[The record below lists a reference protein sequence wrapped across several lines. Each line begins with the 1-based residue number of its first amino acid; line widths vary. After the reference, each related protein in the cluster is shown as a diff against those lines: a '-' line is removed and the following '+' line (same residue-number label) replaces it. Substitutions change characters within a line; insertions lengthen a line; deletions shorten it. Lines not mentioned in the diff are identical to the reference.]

1 MLERVVIMRIKNV
14 VKVMNFHSLL
24 RVDAS
29 KREAE
34 SYRNVGEEIT
44 KIIRTIVYNKN
55 LVLDKKVIMPDP
67 KMQKLNIYIANDY
80 GFCGDFNS
88 QISRQIK
95 KDTEDYKIIIGS
107 KIVYKDDKTILK
119 IAKDDFYKEFNKI
132 EETID
137 NAVRNSTYS
146 EINLYY
152 NHYNSS
158 TSFEFRKLTL
168 FPIEFD
174 GEYDTKNDFVI
185 ETDITSMLHSLLTF
199 YILYELRMC
208 ECISRAAE
216 NVLRNQ
222 ITSQALD
229 KIEEIEIDSE
239 NKKRREKKDKLV
251 KKTVENYK
259 KLAREEENG

>member
-1 MLERVVIMRIKNV
+1 MRIKNV

-24 RVDAS
+24 RVDKS
-29 KREAE
+29 KRQAE

-44 KIIRTIVYNKN
+44 KIIKTIVYNKN
-55 LVLDKKVIMPDP
+55 LVLDKKVITPDP
-67 KMQKLNIYIANDY
+67 KMEKLNIYIANDY

-88 QISRQIK
+88 QVARQIR
-95 KDTEDYKIIIGS
+95 KDQDDYKIIIGK
-107 KIVYKDDKTILK
+107 KIVFKDEKTILK
-119 IAKDDFYKEFNKI
+119 MDKDNFYKEFDKI
-132 EETID
+132 EDTID
-137 NAVRNSTYS
+137 NAIRNSTYS

-216 NVLRNQ
+216 NVIRNQ

-229 KIEEIEIDSE
+229 KIEEIEIEQE
-239 NKKRREKKDKLV
+239 NEKRRIKKDKLV
-251 KKTVENYK
+251 KKTVENFK
-259 KLAREEENG
+259 KASSREVENG

>member
-1 MLERVVIMRIKNV
+1 MRIKNV

-24 RVDAS
+24 RVDKS
-29 KREAE
+29 KRQAE

-55 LVLDKKVIMPDP
+55 LVLDKKVITPDP
-67 KMQKLNIYIANDY
+67 NMQKLNIYIANDY
-80 GFCGDFNS
+80 GFCGNFNS
-88 QISRQIK
+88 QIARQIK
-95 KDTEDYKIIIGS
+95 KDQEDYKIIIGS
-107 KIVYKDDKTILK
+107 KIIYKDDKTILK
-119 IAKDDFYKEFNKI
+119 IDKDNFYKEFDKI
-132 EETID
+132 EDTID
-137 NAVRNSTYS
+137 NAIRNASYS

-168 FPIEFD
+168 FPVDFD

-185 ETDITSMLHSLLTF
+185 ETDITSMLQSLLSF

-216 NVLRNQ
+216 NVIRNQ
-222 ITSQALD
+222 ITSEALD
-229 KIEEIEIDSE
+229 KIEEIETEQANVIR
-239 NKKRREKKDKLV
+239 KEKKSKLV
-251 KKTVENYK
+251 KKTVENFK
-259 KLAREEENG
+259 KMSSKEEENG

>member
-1 MLERVVIMRIKNV
+1 
-14 VKVMNFHSLL
+14 MN
-24 RVDAS
+24 
-29 KREAE
+29 
-34 SYRNVGEEIT
+34 
-44 KIIRTIVYNKN
+44 
-55 LVLDKKVIMPDP
+55 
-67 KMQKLNIYIANDY
+67 KLNIYIANDY
-80 GFCGDFNS
+80 GFCGNFNS
-88 QISRQIK
+88 QIGRQIK
-95 KDTEDYKIIIGS
+95 KDIDDYKIIIGS

-119 IAKDDFYKEFNKI
+119 MDKDNFYNEFDKI
-132 EETID
+132 EDTID
-137 NAVRNSTYS
+137 SAIRNSTYS

-222 ITSQALD
+222 ITTEAID
-229 KIEEIEIDSE
+229 KIEEIEME
-239 NKKRREKKDKLV
+239 RKNEKRREMKSKLV
-251 KKTVENYK
+251 KKTVENFK
-259 KLAREEENG
+259 KVSSREEENG

>member
-1 MLERVVIMRIKNV
+1 MRIKNV

-24 RVDAS
+24 RVDKS
-29 KREAE
+29 KKEAE
-34 SYRNVGEEIT
+34 SYRNVGDEIT
-44 KIIRTIVYNKN
+44 KIIRTIVNNKN
-55 LVLDKKVIMPDP
+55 LVLDKKVLTPDP

-80 GFCGDFNS
+80 GFCGNFNS
-88 QISRQIK
+88 QVSKQIK
-95 KDTEDYKIIIGS
+95 QDKEDYKIIIGS

-119 IAKDDFYKEFNKI
+119 IDKDNFYKEFDKI
-132 EETID
+132 EDAID
-137 NAVRNSTYS
+137 SAIRNLTYS

-158 TSFEFRKLTL
+158 TSFEFKKLTL
-168 FPIEFD
+168 FPLTLD
-174 GEYDTKNDFVI
+174 GDYDSKYDFVI

-216 NVLRNQ
+216 NVLRSQ
-222 ITSQALD
+222 ITSEALET
-229 KIEEIEIDSE
+229 IEEMEIEQT
-239 NKKRREKKDKLV
+239 NKERKAKKGKLV

-259 KLAREEENG
+259 KVSRGEVNG

>member
-1 MLERVVIMRIKNV
+1 MRIKNV

-24 RVDAS
+24 RVDKS
-29 KREAE
+29 KKQAE

-44 KIIRTIVYNKN
+44 KIIKTIVYNKN

-67 KMQKLNIYIANDY
+67 KMNKLNIYIANDY
-80 GFCGDFNS
+80 GFCGNFNS
-88 QISRQIK
+88 QIGRQIR
-95 KDTEDYKIIIGS
+95 KDKDDYKIIIGS

-119 IAKDDFYKEFNKI
+119 MDKDNFYNEFDKI
-132 EETID
+132 EDAID
-137 NAVRNSTYS
+137 SAIRNSTYS

-158 TSFEFRKLTL
+158 TSFEFKKLTL

-222 ITSQALD
+222 ITTQAID
-229 KIEEIEIDSE
+229 KIEEIEIE
-239 NKKRREKKDKLV
+239 QNAQIRREKKSKLV
-251 KKTVENYK
+251 RKTVENFK
-259 KLAREEENG
+259 KISSREVENG

>member
-1 MLERVVIMRIKNV
+1 MRIKNV

-24 RVDAS
+24 RVDKS
-29 KREAE
+29 KRQAE

-44 KIIRTIVYNKN
+44 KIIKTIVYNKN

-67 KMQKLNIYIANDY
+67 KMNKLNIYIANDY
-80 GFCGDFNS
+80 GFCGNFNS
-88 QISRQIK
+88 QIGRQIR
-95 KDTEDYKIIIGS
+95 KDKDDYKIIIGS

-119 IAKDDFYKEFNKI
+119 IDKDNFYNEFNKI
-132 EETID
+132 EEAIES
-137 NAVRNSTYS
+137 AIRNLTYS

-222 ITSQALD
+222 ITTQAID
-229 KIEEIEIDSE
+229 KIEELEIEQE
-239 NKKRREKKDKLV
+239 NENRREKKSKLV
-251 KKTVENYK
+251 KKTVENFK
-259 KLAREEENG
+259 KISSREEENG